1 MKKKAK
7 KRVTRSKILPEKFHK
22 APGTDDPKSLL
33 KKIKRCLYHPAEG
46 HRIGDI
52 ADICPVADDFYFNS
66 IMRMKKITGL
76 FVLITLSV
84 FISPAFSQEA
94 VTSDTSRINAVK
106 IFLDCRDCDM
116 NYTRQE
122 IPYINYVRDVREAE
136 VYILVTDQ
144 NTGSGG
150 EQFTYVFHGQGKFQ
164 GMSDTLTYTTSPD
177 QTNTIEREKR
187 TDMLKMGLMRYVAR
201 TPLFDEIKISHNGN
215 LESQEVV
222 DRWNNWVFEL
232 STEPRFDSEET
243 NKELFLRN
251 SINISKV
258 TPDIK
263 LEIEMD
269 HFYRREKF
277 IEDAGTEDET
287 VNIYKTS
294 DLVIENLFVK
304 SLSEHWSA
312 GLRWD
317 IGSSTRENYNLA
329 TNILPSVEYDIFPY
343 SESTHRQLR
352 ILYGAGLQVNNYI
365 DTTVYNKVKE
375 NLFLQRMNIA
385 FEVRKKWGS
394 VSVTVIGS
402 NFFHDFSKNRVQ
414 LNSSVN
420 IRVFKGLSVRVRG
433 GVAHINDQLNLKK
446 GGITEAE
453 RLLRLRELATRYRVD
468 GGITLTYTFGSIYNN
483 VVNPRFNSSNF
494 YF

>member
-1 MKKKAK
+1 MRKLIQFSFFFILAA
-7 KRVTRSKILPEKFHK
+7 ILPQ
-22 APGTDDPKSLL
+22 
-33 KKIKRCLYHPAEG
+33 
-46 HRIGDI
+46 
-52 ADICPVADDFYFNS
+52 N
-66 IMRMKKITGL
+66 IM
-76 FVLITLSV
+76 
-84 FISPAFSQEA
+84 SQEA
-94 VTSDTSRINAVK
+94 AAHDSVRINAVK

-150 EQFTYVFHGQGKFQ
+150 EQFTFVFHGQGKFQ
-164 GMSDTLTYTTSPD
+164 GMDDTLTYTTSAD

-187 TDMLKMGLMRYVAR
+187 TNMLKMGLMRYVAK
-201 TPLFDEIKISHNGN
+201 TPLFDEIEINHAAN
-215 LESQEVV
+215 LEAQEVV
-222 DRWNNWVFEL
+222 DNWNNWVFSI

-258 TPDIK
+258 TPDVK

-269 HFYRREKF
+269 HFYNREKF

-287 VNIYKTS
+287 VNVYKTS
-294 DLVIENLFVK
+294 DLIIENLFVK

-343 SESTHRQLR
+343 SEATHRQLR
-352 ILYGAGLQVNNYI
+352 ILYGAGMQVNNYI
-365 DTTVYNKVKE
+365 DTTVFNKVKE
-375 NLFLQRMNIA
+375 NLFLQRLNVA

-394 VSVTVIGS
+394 IAVMLVGS
-402 NFFHDFSKNRVQ
+402 NYFHDFSKNRVQ
-414 LNSSVN
+414 LNSSLN
-420 IRVFKGLSVRVRG
+420 IRIFKGLSVEIEG

-453 RLLRLRELATRYRVD
+453 RLLRLRELATKYRIE
-468 GGITLTYTFGSIYNN
+468 GGIELTYTFGSIYNN

-494 YF
+494 YY